1 MFAQKPAL
9 VVLGIDPGLTR
20 CGYAVLRS
28 QTNRNS
34 MGASSPTVVALGV
47 MTTPATEM
55 LQHRLCALQLDIEKL
70 IDETRPDAIAVE
82 QVFFQNNVRTAM
94 SVGQVSGLVLAMA
107 SRLGI
112 DVVQYTPSQVK
123 SAVTG
128 SGTANKLQV
137 QKMVQQR
144 LGLSTLPE
152 PADAADAAAIA
163 LCHLAITP
171 LRSSIQ
177 RAESVVGAQ

>member
-9 VVLGIDPGLTR
+9 VVLGVDPGLTR

-28 QTNRNS
+28 QSSRTA
-34 MGASSPTVVALGV
+34 ASAANPTVVALGV
-47 MTTPATEM
+47 MTTPATEL

-163 LCHLAITP
+163 LCHLAIAP
-171 LRSSIQ
+171 LRNSIQ
-177 RAESVVGAQ
+177 RAKSVVGA

>member
-1 MFAQKPAL
+1 MFASTSL

-20 CGYAVLRS
+20 CGYAALAPGVGGS
-28 QTNRNS
+28 VEAVS
-34 MGASSPTVVALGV
+34 MGV
-47 MTTPATEM
+47 MTSPKDDSLPRRLAL
-55 LQHRLCALQLDIEKL
+55 LQCDLEALISEVKP
-70 IDETRPDAIAVE
+70 TAIAVE

-163 LCHLAITP
+163 LCHLAIDP
-171 LRSSIQ
+171 LRNSIQ
-177 RAESVVGAQ
+177 RAESVVGA

>member
-1 MFAQKPAL
+1 MFAQPL

-20 CGYAVLRS
+20 CGYAVL
-28 QTNRNS
+28 Q
-34 MGASSPTVVALGV
+34 SSGSVNPVVVALGV
-47 MTTPATEM
+47 MTTPATQQ
-55 LQHRLCALQLDIEKL
+55 LQHRLCALQLDIENL
-70 IDETRPDAIAVE
+70 VRETQPDAIAVE

-107 SRLGI
+107 SRMGI
-112 DVVQYTPSQVK
+112 EVVQYTPSQVK

-128 SGTANKLQV
+128 TGTANKLQV

-144 LGLSTLPE
+144 LGLSSLPE

-163 LCHLAITP
+163 LCHMAMAP
-171 LRSSIQ
+171 LRESIV
-177 RAESVVGAQ
+177 RAKNAVGAQ

>member
-1 MFAQKPAL
+1 
-9 VVLGIDPGLTR
+9 
-20 CGYAVLRS
+20 
-28 QTNRNS
+28 
-34 MGASSPTVVALGV
+34 MGTSSPSVVALGV

-55 LQHRLCALQLDIEKL
+55 LQHRLCALQVDIEKL
-70 IDETRPDAIAVE
+70 IETRPDAIAVE

-163 LCHLAITP
+163 LCHLAIAP

>member
-1 MFAQKPAL
+1 
-9 VVLGIDPGLTR
+9 
-20 CGYAVLRS
+20 
-28 QTNRNS
+28 
-34 MGASSPTVVALGV
+34 
-47 MTTPATEM
+47 
-55 LQHRLCALQLDIEKL
+55 
-70 IDETRPDAIAVE
+70 
-82 QVFFQNNVRTAM
+82 M

-107 SRLGI
+107 SRLDI

-163 LCHLAITP
+163 LCHLAIAP
-171 LRSSIQ
+171 LRSSIL
-177 RAESVVGAQ
+177 RAETAVGAQ

>member
-1 MFAQKPAL
+1 
-9 VVLGIDPGLTR
+9 
-20 CGYAVLRS
+20 
-28 QTNRNS
+28 
-34 MGASSPTVVALGV
+34 
-47 MTTPATEM
+47 MTTPATEL

-70 IDETRPDAIAVE
+70 IEETQPDAIAVE

-163 LCHLAITP
+163 LCHLAIVP
-171 LRSSIQ
+171 LRSSIL
-177 RAESVVGAQ
+177 RAESAVGAQ

>member
-34 MGASSPTVVALGV
+34 MGASNPTVVALGV

-163 LCHLAITP
+163 LCHLAIAP